1 MMRVLLVSAAI
12 LVCAWAATAD
22 AHGSRHGAISRGAHK
37 GALHGGRNREAAE
50 RRRPRKSLH
59 ENSPIC
65 RPAHDLVF
73 HRTVCLDPR
82 YIY

>member
-22 AHGSRHGAISRGAHK
+22 AHGGRQGAISRGTHK
-37 GALHGGRNREAAE
+37 GVLHGGRHREAAE
-50 RRRPRKSLH
+50 RRRPRKSPR
-59 ENSPIC
+59 ENSPVC
-65 RPAHDLVF
+65 RPAYDLVF
-73 HRTVCLDPR
+73 HRIVCLDPR